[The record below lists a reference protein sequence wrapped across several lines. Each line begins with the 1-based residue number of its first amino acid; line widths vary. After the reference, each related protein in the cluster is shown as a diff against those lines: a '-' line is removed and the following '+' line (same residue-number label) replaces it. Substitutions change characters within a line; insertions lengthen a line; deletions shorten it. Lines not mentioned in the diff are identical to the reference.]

1 MDTNQTPQVPDFTPP
16 TVATGNSVPPTSVVP
31 PFSGAPVNRR
41 KRFGLILAILIAVA
55 IPVVSYFVY
64 TNSQTVNTEAAGG
77 PRCNIQVSSRTCPAP
92 NSGTRNLYPSCPVE
106 VPLVLVQCRDGS
118 LHCTEGGDT
127 FGVCGDGCKR
137 INPCQLKCRNAQG
150 LEQFVDTCESQATP
164 TPQKTALCEEP
175 FQCVDPSTAAQTGCI
190 SAAASAPMP
199 ASCSK
204 PGTID
209 SGFCCKPNITN
220 TPVPSMTPTM
230 TPTPSPTITV
240 TPSPTPAQCVNPKID
255 VEVQCLT
262 CGTQ

>member
-16 TVATGNSVPPTSVVP
+16 TVATGNSVPTTSVVP
-31 PFSGAPVNRR
+31 PFSGAPVNKR

-64 TNSQTVNTEAAGG
+64 TNSQTVNTEAAPITSCRELPIG
-77 PRCNIQVSSRTCPAP
+77 SSCADHRW
-92 NSGTRNLYPSCPVE
+92 SDRNCYDRGNPVM
-106 VPLVLVQCRDGS
+106 VQCRDGS
-118 LHCTEGGDT
+118 RYCVPDGET
-127 FGVCGDGCKR
+127 FQACGDGCKR
-137 INPCQLKCRNAQG
+137 INPCQLKCRNSQG
-150 LEQFVDTCESQATP
+150 LEQFVNTCESQATP
-164 TPQKTALCEEP
+164 TPQKTELCEEP

-209 SGFCCKPNITN
+209 SGFCCKPKITN

-230 TPTPSPTITV
+230 TPTPTPTITV